1 MARTIRAN
9 QKPTNSTNLL
19 WDVTEQAIY
28 TGGNIIEGHKAIV
41 RKNNIETIEGIVTP
55 NHNTTLAIAKDS
67 YHVMNNESFMTI
79 AETLKKYSDGKFEI
93 TGYQEFGEGRKVLGY
108 LKNNG
113 ENISIGGHK
122 IEDYMLIGNSFDGST
137 SFFSGTVTELLR
149 CSNQFGKISKHSKI
163 RHTVN
168 SGNKI
173 QEYLDTIK
181 QYFAERNNMYS
192 NFNRFGE
199 RIVSEE
205 LFNKALNYI
214 LEIDTDTEISSR
226 KENQKIALTT
236 AIINE
241 SKDLGNNVWGLFNGV
256 TKYTTHEM
264 NQRENVFGNIF
275 GSAEKINMR
284 AYNFCANASGL
295 VLA

>member
-1 MARTIRAN
+1 MRTIRQSHFAEN
-9 QKPTNSTNLL
+9 MKSLT
-19 WDVTEQAIY
+19 WDVVEQPIY
-28 TGGNIIEGHKAIV
+28 TGANIDSLKVIEGQKAIV
-41 RKNNIETIEGIVTP
+41 RTDNELV
-55 NHNTTLAIAKDS
+55 LATAKDS
-67 YHVMNNESFMTI
+67 YHVMNNEAFIKI
-79 AETLKKYSDGKFEI
+79 AETLKEYSGFEI
-93 TGYQEFGEGRKVLGY
+93 EMYQEYNKGRKVLGY
-108 LKNNG
+108 LKNSG
-113 ENISIGGHK
+113 ETINIGGHK

-149 CSNQFGKISKHSKI
+149 CSNQFGKISRHSKI

-168 SGNKI
+168 SGNKV

-199 RIVSEE
+199 KIVSEE
-205 LFNKALNYI
+205 LFNKALNFI
-214 LEIDTDTEISSR
+214 LEIDNTKEISSR

-284 AYNFCANASGL
+284 AYEFCTNASGL

>member
-1 MARTIRAN
+1 M
-9 QKPTNSTNLL
+9 PTLA
-19 WDVTEQAIY
+19 WDVVEQPIY
-28 TGGNIIEGHKAIV
+28 TGANIDSLKVIEGQKAIV
-41 RKNNIETIEGIVTP
+41 RNDNGII
-55 NHNTTLAIAKDS
+55 LATAKDS
-67 YHVMNNESFMTI
+67 YHVMNNEAFVKI
-79 AETLKKYSDGKFEI
+79 AESLKQYSGFEI
-93 TGYQEFGEGRKVLGY
+93 DGYQQFADGRKVLGY

-113 ENISIGGHK
+113 ESISIGGHK

-168 SGNKI
+168 SGNKVE
-173 QEYLDTIK
+173 EYLDTIK

-199 RIVSEE
+199 KIVSEE

-214 LEIDTDTEISSR
+214 LEIDNTKEISTR
-226 KENQKIALTT
+226 KENQKIALTS
-236 AIINE
+236 AILNE

-256 TKYTTHEM
+256 TKYTTHELG
-264 NQRENVFGNIF
+264 QKENVFGNIF
-275 GSAEKINMR
+275 GTAEKINQR
-284 AYNFCANASGL
+284 AYEFCAKSVDL

>member
-1 MARTIRAN
+1 MRTIRQSHFAEN
-9 QKPTNSTNLL
+9 MKSLT
-19 WDVTEQAIY
+19 WDVVEQPIY
-28 TGGNIIEGHKAIV
+28 TGANIDSLKVIEGQKAIV
-41 RKNNIETIEGIVTP
+41 RNDNELV
-55 NHNTTLAIAKDS
+55 LATAKDS
-67 YHVMNNESFMTI
+67 YHVMNNEAFIKI
-79 AETLKKYSDGKFEI
+79 AETLREYSGFEI
-93 TGYQEFGEGRKVLGY
+93 EMYQEFNKGRKVLGY
-108 LKNNG
+108 LKNSG
-113 ENISIGGHK
+113 ESISIGGHK

-149 CSNQFGKISKHSKI
+149 CSNQFGKISRHSKI

-168 SGNKI
+168 SGNKV

-199 RIVSEE
+199 KIVSEE
-205 LFNKALNYI
+205 LFNKALNYV
-214 LEIDTDTEISSR
+214 LEIDNTKEISSR
-226 KENQKIALTT
+226 KENQKIALTA

-284 AYNFCANASGL
+284 AYDFCANASGL